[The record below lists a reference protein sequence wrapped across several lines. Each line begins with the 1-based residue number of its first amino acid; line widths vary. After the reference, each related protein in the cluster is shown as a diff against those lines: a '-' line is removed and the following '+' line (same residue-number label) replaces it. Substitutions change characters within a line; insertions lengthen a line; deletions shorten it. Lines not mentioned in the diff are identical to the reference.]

1 MLKAATQSG
10 SGALS
15 NTWSQHNRLLH
26 LVLTAWVCVRRDLNL
41 EGRHID
47 LCMNSGKDCGQ
58 KAAQAVCEYLGFDG
72 AVTDQWSSAVAD
84 APARSMTGAPA
95 LSVPTQCFAFCA
107 AA

>member
-1 MLKAATQSG
+1 VLWT
-10 SGALS
+10 
-15 NTWSQHNRLLH
+15 LLFP
-26 LVLTAWVCVRRDLNL
+26 VLTARVRLRRDLNL

-84 APARSMTGAPA
+84 APARSMTGAAAFPRRLGVRA
-95 LSVPTQCFAFCA
+95 SSCVCERVVGASSV
-107 AA
+107 